1 MNFEKE
7 NKPCRI
13 NAVVCEQLKAGKAGS
28 LVVCI
33 VL

>member
-7 NKPCRI
+7 NKPYRI
-13 NAVVCEQLKAGKAGS
+13 NVVCEQLKAGKAGS